1 MNPEEEQQ
9 RTQDQINDAEWQ
21 NPDNWRWGLFYYGP
35 RDSRAW
41 VPKRSLFGRRRY
53 GGTPN
58 FAHPG
63 GRSTMMVVV
72 GLMVIVFL
80 FIVWLERL
88 GVLR

>member
-1 MNPEEEQQ
+1 MPTDDEPS
-9 RTQDQINDAEWQ
+9 RSQDEINDAEWQ
-21 NPDNWRWGLFYYGP
+21 NPANWRYGLFYYGP
-35 RDSRAW
+35 RDTRAW

-63 GRSTMMVVV
+63 ARSSMMLLV
-72 GLMVIVFL
+72 GVLVIIFL